1 MHLKN
6 FGKHLNKIQK
16 NQYGLDYLFNEHMS
30 NNNINAFKVARELFN
45 ERRSNLSHKERN
57 EIRKKLLKKEAVYN
71 FLKEKEQNSSLT
83 NEEKKVLKRINRYLK
98 NFKNDLD
105 ILQKYQCNITHGID

>member
-1 MHLKN
+1 MHLKT

-16 NQYGLDYLFNEHMS
+16 NQYGLDYLFNEHIS

-57 EIRKKLLKKEAVYN
+57 EIRKK
-71 FLKEKEQNSSLT
+71 T
-83 NEEKKVLKRINRYLK
+83 
-98 NFKNDLD
+98 
-105 ILQKYQCNITHGID
+105 LQKRSCL